1 MSIDLAR
8 GAIVCIAGATASGKT
23 ALALH
28 LARNI
33 EADLISVDSGQ
44 VYRGMD
50 VGSAKPDDT
59 VLAEVPHQLINVRD
73 IDSPYSAADFA
84 RDART
89 LVLRSLEAG
98 RTPILVGGTMFYF
111 HALLKGLPTL
121 PPADPK
127 LRAELEGATKRRGLE
142 YLHNRLLA
150 LDTVAGERI
159 NPNDSQRII
168 RAIEINV
175 LTGRRVSE
183 HEAAIGLIHEGVAAL
198 KLAVNIP
205 DRRHLHQRLAE
216 RLSAMLDQG
225 FVEEVRSLRQRY
237 PQARGTAAM
246 RSVGYQQIWTHLEG
260 QTSETQMRADI
271 LTANRRLAKRQLTWI
286 RNESGFVWVDAT
298 HDCFEKM
305 LLNYVSSWIAAK
317 R

>member
-33 EADLISVDSGQ
+33 KADLISVDSGQ

-59 VLAEVPHQLINVRD
+59 VLAEFPHQLLNVRD

-84 RDART
+84 KDARA
-89 LVLRSLEAG
+89 LVVRSLEAG

-111 HALLKGLPTL
+111 HALLKGLPKL
-121 PPADPK
+121 PPADPG
-127 LRAELEGATKRRGLE
+127 LRAELESTTKRRGLG
-142 YLHNRLLA
+142 YLHNQLMA

-168 RAIEINV
+168 RAIEINM
-175 LTGRRVSE
+175 LTGRCVSE
-183 HEAAIGLIHEGVAAL
+183 QEATIGLIHEGVAAL

-205 DRRHLHQRLAE
+205 DRGRLHQRLEE
-216 RLSAMLDQG
+216 RLNAMLDQG
-225 FVEEVRSLRQRY
+225 FVEEVRSLRRRY
-237 PQARGTAAM
+237 PQAGGTAAM
-246 RSVGYQQIWTHLEG
+246 RSVGYQQIWTHLED

-298 HDCFEKM
+298 HEGFEKM
-305 LLNYVSSWIAAK
+305 VFNYVSDWIGAK

>member
-121 PPADPK
+121 PPADPE

-183 HEAAIGLIHEGVAAL
+183 QEAAIGLIHEGVAAL

-298 HDCFEKM
+298 HDSFEKM
-305 LLNYVSSWIAAK
+305 VLNYVSSWIAAK